1 MFFRMGNG
9 KVVEALGLNS
19 YNSYDDE
26 NLREELILRKYPGY
40 TMTRERMRDFLNH
53 SAMESVLMGGNDKM
67 EKIDGV
73 CAALEAL
80 EYSKEWI
87 NDYLKPE
94 LMRNVVCG

>member
-1 MFFRMGNG
+1 
-9 KVVEALGLNS
+9 
-19 YNSYDDE
+19 
-26 NLREELILRKYPGY
+26 
-40 TMTRERMRDFLNH
+40 
-53 SAMESVLMGGNDKM
+53 MGGNDKM